1 MYRYLGDKHT
11 DSALKGGLCEAM
23 RQQNGKCIR
32 GKNGSMLVRFLDLPY
47 PTVVIGRLLRKVN
60 PEDKLAHQK

>member
-11 DSALKGGLCEAM
+11 DPALKGALCEAV
-23 RQQNGKCIR
+23 RQENGKCIR
-32 GKNGSMLVRFLDLPY
+32 GKNGSMLVQFLSSPF

-60 PEDKLAHQK
+60 LEDISAQQK